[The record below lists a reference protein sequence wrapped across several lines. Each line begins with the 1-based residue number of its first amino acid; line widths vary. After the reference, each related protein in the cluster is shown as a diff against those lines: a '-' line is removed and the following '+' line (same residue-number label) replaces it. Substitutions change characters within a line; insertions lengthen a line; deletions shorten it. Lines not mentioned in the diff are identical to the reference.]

1 MNKLIFVAALA
12 LGTLGLRA
20 EDIKPFQL
28 SLIPDI
34 ALHPRTNS
42 IHGFALNVWGENP
55 QRAFNLGVINGSTG
69 HSSGLSLAVSVNYA
83 ESYSGVM
90 LSLVNVSVGQ
100 SCGWQAGL
108 VNSSEGSFAGLQ
120 TGAINS
126 AENFHGLQLGLFN
139 YCDNLR
145 GVQIGLIC
153 IAGNNP
159 WFERLPRK
167 FAPAFPLVNWSF

>member
-1 MNKLIFVAALA
+1 MIKLIFLAALV
-12 LGTLGLRA
+12 LGILGLRA
-20 EDIKPFQL
+20 EDIKPIQL
-28 SLIPDI
+28 SLVPDI
-34 ALHPRTNS
+34 ALHSRTNS
-42 IHGFALNVWGENP
+42 IHGFALNLWGENP
-55 QRAFNLGVINGSTG
+55 QHAFNLGVINGSTG
-69 HSSGLSLAVSVNYA
+69 QSAGLSLAISVNYA

-90 LSLVNVSVGQ
+90 LSLVNVSVGKFT
-100 SCGWQAGL
+100 GWQAGL

-139 YCDNLR
+139 YCDHLR
-145 GVQIGLIC
+145 GVQIGLIS
-153 IAGNNP
+153 IAENNP